1 MNNPPRREAQ
11 TEIDP
16 TMLIRPR
23 PAAGTLTPVPT
34 SETDAQPPADS
45 DKRGECTLR
54 DGTKIVLRELDGE
67 DESAAEVLA
76 DQLGVTLGGATK
88 ATYTRVM
95 ALASVDTIDG
105 KEQAPVRY
113 MEQLKK
119 LMKYKSP
126 DQLTIMVCYQRFVT
140 EAAAGAGT
148 FPSAR

>member
-1 MNNPPRREAQ
+1 MREAQ

-16 TMLIRPR
+16 LVLTQPR
-23 PAAGTLTPVPT
+23 PSVGKPTPTTEPKN
-34 SETDAQPPADS
+34 DG
-45 DKRGECTLR
+45 DKQGECTLR

-67 DESAAEVLA
+67 DESVAEVLA

-95 ALASVDTIDG
+95 ALASIDTIDG

-113 MEQLKK
+113 MEQLKR

-126 DQLTIMVCYQRFVT
+126 DQLRIMVAYQRFIT
-140 EAAAGAGT
+140 EDATGART
-148 FPSAR
+148 FPDAR

>member
-1 MNNPPRREAQ
+1 MREAQ

-16 TMLIRPR
+16 TMLTRPR
-23 PAAGTLTPVPT
+23 PAMDIPVAAPT
-34 SETDAQPPADS
+34 SETDVQPPADS

-95 ALASVDTIDG
+95 ALASIDTIDG

-113 MEQLKK
+113 MEQLKR

-126 DQLTIMVCYQRFVT
+126 DQLRIMVAYQRFIT
-140 EAAAGAGT
+140 EDAKGAGT
-148 FPSAR
+148 FSGAD